1 MNRMIMLVA
10 ALVASTLT
18 LSASEV
24 QFVKPSSW
32 QEALDAAKSQNKYLF
47 VDAYTDWCGWCKVM
61 DQKTFT
67 DAAVAD
73 VMNTKFVNVKI
84 EMETGFG
91 IDVAMKYRISS
102 FPQFLIFSPSGT
114 LVYRL
119 YGYRPPEDFLPELD
133 KALDPATQES
143 YPGVS
148 ARFDLAYPAF
158 LRGAYLKGK
167 ERTNPTVEEVTTW
180 LNGQA
185 DPMGE
190 VAWTVMSRCAL
201 DEKWEQYVM
210 DHRKDLAA
218 RYGEEA
224 NQRVYRT
231 IYGRV
236 VNAIQK
242 QDRPAFD
249 AALQMWPEDSGER
262 AQFVSSMELQ
272 YLSGGQNWKGLVD
285 KLHELV
291 EADAV
296 AASVVNEHCWNLYE
310 KCDDQAVL
318 TEAVHLMGHVVE
330 GQGWAVWDTYAALQ
344 FKTGDLAAAE
354 ATATK
359 AIAMGKAAGDNVSGT
374 EELLA
379 KIKAA
384 R

>member
-1 MNRMIMLVA
+1 MKTVLAIVL
-10 ALVASTLT
+10 ALVLALPSVAT
-18 LSASEV
+18 EV
-24 QFVKPSSW
+24 EFSKPTSW
-32 QEALDAAKSQNKYLF
+32 QEALDAAKAQNKYLF
-47 VDAYTDWCGWCKVM
+47 LDAYTDWCGWCKVM

-67 DAAVAD
+67 DATVAEL
-73 VMNTKFVNVKI
+73 MNDRFVNVKV
-84 EMETGFG
+84 EMESGFG
-91 IDVAMKYRISS
+91 IDLAMKYRVSS
-102 FPQFLIFSPSGT
+102 FPQFLIFTPSGT
-114 LVYRL
+114 LVYRM
-119 YGYRPPEDFLPELD
+119 YGFSPPADFLPELN
-133 KALDPATQES
+133 KALDPATQEA

-148 ARFDLAYPAF
+148 ARFDLEYPSF

-167 ERTNPTVEEVTTW
+167 ERVNPSVDEVTAW
-180 LNGQA
+180 LNSQS
-185 DPMGE
+185 DPMSE

-218 RYGEEA
+218 RYGDEA

-236 VNAIQK
+236 VSAIQK
-242 QDRPAFD
+242 QDRSAFD

-262 AQFVSSMELQ
+262 EQFVSSMELQ
-272 YLSGGQNWKGLVD
+272 YLSGGQNWKGLVE
-285 KLHELV
+285 KLHQLV

-296 AASVVNEHCWNLYE
+296 DASVVNEHCWNLYE